1 MMSREIKIPTESTL
15 ELMIQEEEKI
25 RMSKEYHNECTKVK
39 NIPNG
44 WLEVSKKIQ
53 KDVVKKFGYESTI
66 DCDIACN
73 MLRRARYLYPNN
85 QIFKTVPVYV
95 RENKANIGSLN
106 VNDKYPDI
114 VLFNTMNKEINMSDI
129 IDNNKINIVLGS
141 SST

>member
-1 MMSREIKIPTESTL
+1 MSREIKIPTESTL

>member
-1 MMSREIKIPTESTL
+1 MSREIKIPTESTL
-15 ELMIQEEEKI
+15 ELMIREEEKI
-25 RMSKEYHNECTKVK
+25 RMSKEYQNECTKVK

-106 VNDKYPDI
+106 INDKYPDI
-114 VLFNTMNKEINMSDI
+114 ALFNTMNKEINMSDI